1 MPIEKGSQFNE
12 RDIFV
17 DYSFEE
23 VMFRWDRLQGKIFR
37 KFYGKPEESEP
48 VSHDNRLFNDA
59 LLNGDEIPRTKYIG
73 S

>member
-12 RDIFV
+12 RDIYV

-37 KFYGKPEESEP
+37 KSYGKPEESEP

-59 LLNGDEIPRTKYIG
+59 LLYGDEIPRTKYIG